1 MARRENIVEYHGVLS
16 IYLRAQYVKMR
27 CKDTPHFIKI
37 PPLKQHSEVTPYGA
51 ADKTKKGQVEDM
63 FDSIAPQ
70 YDFLNHLLSLNID
83 KIWRNRAVKLL
94 RPKQPK
100 QVLDVATGTGDFAI
114 ALRKLNPDRIV
125 GLDLSE
131 QMLSYGRVKVQKRGL
146 DKLITMVKGDS
157 EALPFE
163 DNTFD
168 AITVAYGVRNFE
180 NTVKGLTEM
189 HRVMKPGGTVVV
201 LEFSKPKV
209 FPVKQIFYFYFHFVL
224 PLIGRLFSKDR
235 RAYTY
240 LPESVETF
248 PEGDAFL
255 KLMEQAGFKTNKQ
268 IQLSFGISSIY
279 HGVK

>member
-1 MARRENIVEYHGVLS
+1 MKEH
-16 IYLRAQYVKMR
+16 
-27 CKDTPHFIKI
+27 D
-37 PPLKQHSEVTPYGA
+37 EVTPYGG

-94 RPKQPK
+94 KPKQPK
-100 QVLDVATGTGDFAI
+100 QILDVATGTGDFAI
-114 ALRKLNPDRIV
+114 ALAKLGPERIV

-131 QMLSYGRVKVQKRGL
+131 QMLHFGRIKVEKQHL
-146 DKLITMVKGDS
+146 QNLIAMVKGDS

-180 NTVKGLTEM
+180 NTVKGLAEM
-189 HRVMKPGGTVVV
+189 RRVMKPGGTVVV

-209 FPVKQIFYFYFHFVL
+209 FPVKQLFYFYFHFVL

-248 PEGDAFL
+248 PEGEDFL
-255 KLMEQAGFKTNKQ
+255 KLMRQAGFVEAKHMPLT
-268 IQLSFGISSIY
+268 FGISSIY
-279 HGVK
+279 HATK

>member
-1 MARRENIVEYHGVLS
+1 M
-16 IYLRAQYVKMR
+16 
-27 CKDTPHFIKI
+27 
-37 PPLKQHSEVTPYGA
+37 KQHSEVTPYGA

-94 RPKQPK
+94 RPLQPK
-100 QVLDVATGTGDFAI
+100 QILDVATGTGDFAI

-131 QMLSYGRVKVQKRGL
+131 QMLSYGRVKIKKREL
-146 DKLITMVKGDS
+146 DGLITMVKGDS

-209 FPVKQIFYFYFHFVL
+209 FPVKQLFYFYFHFVL
-224 PLIGRLFSKDR
+224 PVVGRLFSKDS

-240 LPESVETF
+240 LPESVGTF

-255 KLMEQAGFKTNKQ
+255 ELLKQAGFSGNKQ
-268 IQLSFGISSIY
+268 IPLSFGISSIY
-279 HGVK
+279 HGTK

>member
-1 MARRENIVEYHGVLS
+1 MFLS
-16 IYLRAQYVKMR
+16 ISRLSQGAYFRTLCVNYYCTKIRLN
-27 CKDTPHFIKI
+27 FKI
-37 PPLKQHSEVTPYGA
+37 PPLKEHSEVTPYGA

-100 QVLDVATGTGDFAI
+100 QILDVATGTGDFAI

-131 QMLSYGRVKVQKRGL
+131 QMLSYGRVKIQKRGL

-189 HRVMKPGGTVVV
+189 HRVMKPGGTMVV

-224 PLIGRLFSKDR
+224 PLVGRLFSKDR

-240 LPESVETF
+240 LPESVEAF
-248 PEGDAFL
+248 PGGDAFL
-255 KLMEQAGFKTNKQ
+255 KLMQQGGFKATKQ
-268 IQLSFGISSIY
+268 IPLSFGISSIY

>member
-1 MARRENIVEYHGVLS
+1 MKEHN
-16 IYLRAQYVKMR
+16 
-27 CKDTPHFIKI
+27 
-37 PPLKQHSEVTPYGA
+37 EVTPYGDA
-51 ADKTKKGQVEDM
+51 EKTKKGQVEDM

-100 QVLDVATGTGDFAI
+100 QILDVATGTGDFAL
-114 ALRKLNPDRIV
+114 ALSKLSPDRIV

-131 QMLSYGRVKVQKRGL
+131 QMLTYGRIKVQKKNL
-146 DKLITMVKGDS
+146 QNLITMVKGDS

-163 DNTFD
+163 SNTFD

-180 NTVKGLTEM
+180 NTLKGLTEM
-189 HRVMKPGGTVVV
+189 CRVTKPGGTVVV

-209 FPVKQIFYFYFHFVL
+209 FPVKQLFYFYFHFVL
-224 PLIGRLFSKDR
+224 PLVGRLFSKDR

-248 PEGDAFL
+248 PEGKEFL
-255 KLMEQAGFKTNKQ
+255 GLLEQAGYREVKQ
-268 IQLSFGISSIY
+268 IPLTFGISSIY
-279 HGVK
+279 HATK